1 VSEKRRDTENY
12 QKVLDGRTAI
22 SFRDFE
28 RLLVSLGFVLKRQS
42 GSHRIYG
49 HPKAERSFPIQ
60 PEGHDAE
67 RYQVR
72 QLRDMIARYGLRLNQ
87 DR

>member
-1 VSEKRRDTENY
+1 MSETRREAENY
-12 QKVLDGRTAI
+12 QKVLDGWTAL

-28 RLLVSLGFVLKRQS
+28 RLLVALGFKLKRQS

-49 HPKAERSFPIQ
+49 HPKAQRSFPIQ
-60 PEGHDAE
+60 PDGHNAK
-67 RYQVR
+67 RYQVQ
-72 QLRDMIARYGLRLNQ
+72 QLRVMIQRYDLKLSK